1 MTAAGVTSVGEQA
14 AGSAIVQDALRI
26 LHEAE
31 SAGVPLRLLG
41 GLAVLL
47 HAPPEVDRR
56 LLREPKD
63 IDLMTKERQGKEVIA
78 LLSGLGYEANRQF
91 NAINAGVR
99 QLFYDTRNDRQIDVF
114 VGSFTMCHKLPL
126 AERIELDPLT
136 VPLAELLLTK
146 LQIVKLNEK
155 DLRDIFALVSGH
167 PVGDR
172 DEETINASYIASLC
186 AQDWGLWRTTKMNLQ
201 CARETLTE
209 YVGDPDRRRM
219 ITDRLDALGSTID
232 KAPKSRRWRLRDR
245 LGDRK
250 RWYED
255 PDEVG

>member
-1 MTAAGVTSVGEQA
+1 M
-14 AGSAIVQDALRI
+14 GSTEETTGAPIVQDALRI

-31 SAGVPLRLLG
+31 AADVPLRLLG
-41 GLAVLL
+41 GLAILL
-47 HAPPEVDRR
+47 RTPPEVDRS

-63 IDLMTKERQGKEVIA
+63 IDFVTRTGHGKEVIA

-99 QLFYDTRNDRQIDVF
+99 QLFYDVPNERQIDVF
-114 VGSFTMCHKLPL
+114 VGSFTMCHTLPL
-126 AERIELDPLT
+126 ASRIDLDSRT

-155 DLRDIFALVSGH
+155 DQRDIFALLSGH
-167 PVGDR
+167 AVADGD
-172 DEETINASYIASLC
+172 DETINGAYVASLC
-186 AQDWGLWRTTKMNLQ
+186 AEDWGLWRTTKMNLERVRG
-201 CARETLTE
+201 ALEE
-209 YVGDPDRRRM
+209 YVPAPDQRQLVA
-219 ITDRLDALGSTID
+219 DRVAALEGRIDA
-232 KAPKSRRWRLRDR
+232 APKSRRWRLRDR
-245 LGDRK
+245 VGDRK